1 MCITQFVFTKQ
12 KKKTRALHCVMFF
25 CLVIFFWMT
34 QHCFTIRISHGKVR
48 IITDSIKQWGTVTL
62 KLKPCN
68 SNKIIVMFFFI

>member
-1 MCITQFVFTKQ
+1 MCITQLVFTK
-12 KKKTRALHCVMFF
+12 KKKKMRALHCVMFF
-25 CLVIFFWMT
+25 CLVIFFWIA

-68 SNKIIVMFFFI
+68 NNKIIVMFFFI